1 MQNWL
6 NKNPKFIFP
15 LGLIIFLAIGT
26 LYVYFIVL
34 DNPKAKVTDYASCVE
49 ANDGIISMIY
59 PPRCTYEGVTYFE
72 DVSITPDED
81 SNNNKEG
88 INLDLPTSEKSQIEA
103 WLEKNGYNQ
112 YGDNPDTMYAGGT
125 PLFDESKGQYI
136 KLYDYLVNKYPNK
149 PWLEKT
155 SNIIDNANTNPAVQ
169 SFTEVQSWKN
179 FEDPNFELQYPDFV
193 NMANQNGYPIKFTNT
208 DGFEFI
214 LDVTDKQPNYL
225 AGTCEKKLDIGAESL
240 YLCYNKT
247 ITYQEIY
254 QRMLDSFV
262 IR

>member
-6 NKNPKFIFP
+6 NKNSKLILP
-15 LGLIIFLAIGT
+15 LGLIIFITIGA

-34 DNPKAKVTDYASCVE
+34 DNTKAKVTDFDSCVE
-49 ANDGIISMIY
+49 ANGGVITKSY
-59 PPRCTYEGVTYFE
+59 PAQCTYDGVTYTE
-72 DVSITPDED
+72 NVVNEEQSP
-81 SNNNKEG
+81 NQEG
-88 INLDLPTSEKSQIEA
+88 LNLDLPEAEKAQIEA

-112 YGDNPDTMYAGGT
+112 YGDSPDTVYMGGN
-125 PLFDESKGQYI
+125 PLFDESTGETI
-136 KLYDYLVNKYPNK
+136 TLYDYLTQKYPSK

-155 SNIIDNANTNPAVQ
+155 GNITESSNTNPAVK
-169 SFTEVQSWKN
+169 SFAEVKSWQN
-179 FEDPNFELQYPDFV
+179 FDNPNFELQYPDFV
-193 NMANQNGYPIKFTNT
+193 TISDRNTYPVKFSNS
-208 DGFEFI
+208 DGFEFV
-214 LDVTDKQPNYL
+214 LYMQNSTPNY
-225 AGTCEKKLDIGAESL
+225 ASGTCEKKLDIDGKSL

>member
-6 NKNPKFIFP
+6 NKNSKFIFP
-15 LGLIIFLAIGT
+15 LGLIIFLAIGA

-34 DNPKAKVTDYASCVE
+34 NNPKAKVTDFASCVE
-49 ANDGIISMIY
+49 ANDGIINKIY
-59 PPRCTYEGVTYFE
+59 PPQCTYEGVTYFE
-72 DVSITPDED
+72 DTELEIQDYNID
-81 SNNNKEG
+81 NQDL
-88 INLDLPTSEKSQIEA
+88 NLDLPEAEKAQIEA
-103 WLEKNGYNQ
+103 WLEKNAYNQ
-112 YGDNPDTMYAGGT
+112 YGDNPDTMYAGGN
-125 PLFDESKGQYI
+125 PLFDESKGEYI
-136 KLYDYLVNKYPNK
+136 KLYDYLIQKYPNK
-149 PWLEKT
+149 PWLETT
-155 SNIIDNANTNPAVQ
+155 SNIIENSNNNPDVQ
-169 SFTEVQSWKN
+169 SFAKVKSWQN

-225 AGTCEKKLDIGAESL
+225 AGTCEKKLDIDDKSL